1 MTDWLIAFASAF
13 ALIAFIL
20 WCSHI
25 LIFLLEIKMKNYLI
39 NRAKEASTWRGIILI
54 LTAIGVPVAPAMAE
68 AIVSV
73 GLALAGAVG
82 VFTADK

>member
-1 MTDWLIAFASAF
+1 
-13 ALIAFIL
+13 
-20 WCSHI
+20 
-25 LIFLLEIKMKNYLI
+25 MKQYII

-54 LTAIGVPVAPAMAE
+54 LTAVGVPVAPAMAE